1 MLNTLS
7 KKKGFSLLVILILA
21 GPCLSS
27 LPYVFRMKTLY
38 CALSVPVICIKEKYK
53 NMNKPLPKMNSDQE
67 AEDLL
72 EQDLTDYL
80 VPENFTKTTFEFA
93 PKDKS
98 ITLRLSSE
106 LLTAVKNTASAQG
119 MNYQKYIREVLE
131 QSVLRP

>member
-1 MLNTLS
+1 MS
-7 KKKGFSLLVILILA
+7 
-21 GPCLSS
+21 
-27 LPYVFRMKTLY
+27 
-38 CALSVPVICIKEKYK
+38 
-53 NMNKPLPKMNSDQE
+53 KPLPKLNNDQE
-67 AEDLL
+67 AEDFL

-106 LLTAVKNTASAQG
+106 LLIAIKNTAKAQG

-131 QSVLRP
+131 RSVLRS

>member
-1 MLNTLS
+1 MS
-7 KKKGFSLLVILILA
+7 
-21 GPCLSS
+21 
-27 LPYVFRMKTLY
+27 
-38 CALSVPVICIKEKYK
+38 
-53 NMNKPLPKMNSDQE
+53 KPLPKLNSDQE
-67 AEDLL
+67 AEDFL

-80 VPENFTKTTFEFA
+80 TPQNFTKTTFEFA

-106 LLTAVKNTASAQG
+106 LLTAVKNTAEAQG

>member
-1 MLNTLS
+1 
-7 KKKGFSLLVILILA
+7 
-21 GPCLSS
+21 
-27 LPYVFRMKTLY
+27 
-38 CALSVPVICIKEKYK
+38 
-53 NMNKPLPKMNSDQE
+53 MNKPLPKMNSDQE

-98 ITLRLSSE
+98 ITLRLSLE
-106 LLTAVKNTASAQG
+106 LLTAVKNAARAQG

>member
-1 MLNTLS
+1 MS
-7 KKKGFSLLVILILA
+7 
-21 GPCLSS
+21 
-27 LPYVFRMKTLY
+27 
-38 CALSVPVICIKEKYK
+38 
-53 NMNKPLPKMNSDQE
+53 KPLPKINSDQE
-67 AEDLL
+67 AEDFL

-106 LLTAVKNTASAQG
+106 LLTAVKNTAEAQG